1 MTNWEV
7 VVMRQK
13 LEPGV
18 HVEFYESDCT
28 GHTVVPPLSPKDS
41 LNVRFADAYHGGR
54 VVTAHDDKAV
64 IEVSGVRWKIRRA
77 TTDERHY
84 RPPRGMMTEE
94 WIVEAGLT

>member
-28 GHTVVPPLSPKDS
+28 GHAVIPPLSPKDS
-41 LNVRFADAYHGGR
+41 LNVRFANDHQGGA
-54 VVTAHDDKAV
+54 VVAARDDQAV
-64 IEVSGVRWKIRRA
+64 IEVSGARWKIRLA
-77 TTDERHY
+77 TSAERHY
-84 RPPRGMMTEE
+84 RRPRGMMTEE
-94 WIVEAGLT
+94 WIVEGGLT